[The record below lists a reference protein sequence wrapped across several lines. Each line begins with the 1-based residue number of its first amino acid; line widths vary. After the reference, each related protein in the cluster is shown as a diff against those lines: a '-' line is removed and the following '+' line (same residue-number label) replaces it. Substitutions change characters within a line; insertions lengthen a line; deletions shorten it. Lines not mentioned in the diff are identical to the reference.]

1 MSAVRVAAQ
10 GVDGAGV
17 PGVRGV
23 WPPYDG
29 MRVAGFLAV
38 LTALAAAVAPGS
50 VSLILAQGA
59 GVEIVALDCLS
70 IPEVITITN
79 LGTAPQSLTDWTL
92 QSDSQSV
99 RFDLSPAGVLDPGES
114 IFVQAGPQASGAF
127 VWSAEL
133 VLRDGDVSDYAS
145 IVDSAGDTVHQVT
158 CAPEP
163 AGTPSPTPVPA
174 PGVPNGGGL
183 PPPEAAALTPGAMV
197 LIGGFMAAAG
207 LACSLIAWPRRT
219 AAAAVGPARAL
230 SGGAAA
236 RPLAAR
242 GGSHPGQMG
251 VLALAPLI
259 VLAGSMTVAL
269 IWATRRRK
277 RQ

>member
-1 MSAVRVAAQ
+1 MARVFRAF
-10 GVDGAGV
+10 
-17 PGVRGV
+17 RGV
-23 WPPYDG
+23 YWPPYGG
-29 MRVAGFLAV
+29 MRVGFLAA
-38 LTALAAAVAPGS
+38 LTASAAGVALGS

-70 IPEVITITN
+70 IPEVITIKN
-79 LGTAPQSLTDWTL
+79 LGATPQDLTDWTL
-92 QSDSQSV
+92 QSDSQSE

-133 VLRDGDVSDYAS
+133 VLRDGDASDYAR
-145 IVDSAGDTVHQVT
+145 ILDSVGDTVHQVA
-158 CAPEP
+158 CARAP
-163 AGTPSPTPVPA
+163 ASAPSPTPEPA
-174 PGVPNGGGL
+174 PGVPNGGGP
-183 PPPEAAALTPGAMV
+183 PPPEAVGLSAGAMI
-197 LIGGFMAAAG
+197 LIGGSMAAAG
-207 LACSLIAWPRRT
+207 LASSLIAWPRR
-219 AAAAVGPARAL
+219 AAAGAVGSAPAL

-236 RPLAAR
+236 RSLAAR
-242 GGSHPGQMG
+242 GRSHPGQMG